1 MMDKTLFVGRI
12 QMGEKEIVAIIS
24 LLQSIVWPL
33 FILLFLFWLKRNY
46 SEQVSMLFE
55 AVRKRI
61 KQGSSLKLG
70 PVEIG
75 ELKELRDTVKQ
86 TQNFVDDLKAQYS
99 SIENIYLATAQAF
112 DPDSPVFDL
121 DELAS
126 QLKSLAS
133 GLPNLDFMKAFS
145 VSDIS
150 QPELYALSCALQV
163 RPQADLA
170 VPLASSLE
178 YIAERPNLSNFRLRT
193 IYRSILAL
201 ENIIRVDDRK
211 VSKNLGTDDRLRI
224 KEALVKLKE
233 SPRCADDN
241 KKYKDKS
248 IVTRIDKLIKLL

>member
-1 MMDKTLFVGRI
+1 
-12 QMGEKEIVAIIS
+12 MGEKEIAAIIS
-24 LLQSIVWPL
+24 LLQSIIWPL
-33 FILLFLFWLKRNY
+33 FILLFLIWLKRNHN
-46 SEQVSMLFE
+46 EQISMLFE

-61 KQGSSLKLG
+61 EQGSSLKLS

-75 ELKELRDTVKQ
+75 ELKELTKTVKQ

-99 SIENIYLATAQAF
+99 SLENAYLATAQAF
-112 DPDSPVFDL
+112 DTDGPVFDL

-145 VSDIS
+145 VSEIT

-163 RPQADLA
+163 RPQTDLA
-170 VPLASSLE
+170 VPLASILE
-178 YIAERPNLSNFRLRT
+178 NIAERPDLSNFRLRT
-193 IYRSILAL
+193 LYRSILAL

-211 VSKNLGTDDRLRI
+211 LRKTLPTDDRTRI
-224 KEALVKLKE
+224 KEALLKLKE
-233 SPRCADDN
+233 SPRCVDDY

-248 IVTRIDKLIKLL
+248 IVARINKTLKLL